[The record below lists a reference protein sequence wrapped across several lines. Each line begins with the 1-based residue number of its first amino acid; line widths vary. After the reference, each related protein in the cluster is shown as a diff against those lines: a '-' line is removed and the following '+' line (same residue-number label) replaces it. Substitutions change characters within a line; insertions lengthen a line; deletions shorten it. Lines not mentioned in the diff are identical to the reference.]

1 MNQARFNHFE
11 ISQPLILS
19 SVQIFRGIDLFDIAI
34 FTSFFIFGVK
44 WTSFLRWNKILWH
57 WFFKRMTNS
66 LEATQKERFSFRA
79 LGPMFYLLVASAG
92 GSIVLEVTEADPRI
106 SFVVAFI
113 CVICLAKM
121 LGDAT
126 EVVSSRVGSGLGAVL
141 NATFGNATELILG
154 IFAIKKGLFPLMKVS
169 IIGGVF
175 GNLLLVG
182 GLSLLLG
189 GLVSIAG
196 RNSRQ
201 LSVHLSAAQM
211 GSTVLWTGAA
221 ILLIPSVVGV
231 LHLEGFGDVP
241 TVVAAL
247 ACLATYGVFL
257 GYSLVTDAESFE
269 EIAASDG
276 EDEGEGGYGW
286 PTFVWVLF
294 LGLIAAGVGLESDFF
309 VGVIEPAAQS
319 VGLREGFVAFVIV
332 ALAGGIAEHWS
343 SISSAMSGKMALASG
358 IVVGSSIQL
367 MLFVLPVFSIYS
379 MAIGQPAD
387 LAIDPIHGVPLLIS
401 FFLWDKVSQDGSFN
415 WAEGGLLVIVALLT
429 WSTMF
434 FVG

>member
-1 MNQARFNHFE
+1 MKSIQEQRIEGF
-11 ISQPLILS
+11 
-19 SVQIFRGIDLFDIAI
+19 
-34 FTSFFIFGVK
+34 
-44 WTSFLRWNKILWH
+44 
-57 WFFKRMTNS
+57 S
-66 LEATQKERFSFRA
+66 LKA
-79 LGPMFYLLVASAG
+79 LGPMFWTLVLSAG
-92 GSIVLEVTEADPRI
+92 GSIALELLHGDPRI
-106 SFVVAFI
+106 SFGVAFVCI
-113 CVICLAKM
+113 ICLAKM

-126 EVVSSRVGSGLGAVL
+126 EVVGERVGSGLGALL

-154 IFAIKKGLFPLMKVS
+154 VFAIRRGLFPLMKVS
-169 IIGGVF
+169 ILGGVF

-196 RNSRQ
+196 RSRRE
-201 LSVHLSAAQM
+201 LSVHQGAAQM

-231 LHLEGFGDVP
+231 LHLEGLGDYP

-247 ACLATYGVFL
+247 ACLAIYGVFL
-257 GYSLVTDAESFE
+257 GFSLVTDAESFE
-269 EIAASDG
+269 ETAESDR
-276 EDEGEGGYGW
+276 EDEGEVGYGW
-286 PTFVWVLF
+286 PTYVWVLF

-309 VGVIEPAAQS
+309 VGVIEPAAES
-319 VGLREGFVAFVIV
+319 VGLREGFVAFVVV

-367 MLFVLPVFSIYS
+367 MLFVLPVFALYS
-379 MAIGQPAD
+379 MAIGQPAS
-387 LAIDPIHGVPLLIS
+387 LAIDPVHGVPLLIS
-401 FFLWDKVSQDGSFN
+401 FFLWDKVSQDGTFN
-415 WAEGGLLVIVALLT
+415 WAEGGLLCIVALLT
-429 WSTMF
+429 WGSMF